1 MSKWMIYAKKADFRG
16 ISKKFGISPVTARV
30 IRNRDVE
37 DEEDIRKYLRGTMA
51 DLDDAELLPGLKD
64 AAFVLKRKIV
74 GGERIRIIGD
84 YDVDGIC
91 CGAIM
96 MVGLRALGYEDHASV
111 RLPKRFSEG
120 YGVSET
126 AIDE

>member
-16 ISKKFGISPVTARV
+16 ISQKFGISPVTARV

-37 DEEDIRKYLRGTMA
+37 DEEEIRKYLHGTMA

-64 AAFVLKRKIV
+64 AVFVLKRKIV

-91 CGAIM
+91 STYI
-96 MVGLRALGYEDHASV
+96 LW
-111 RLPKRFSEG
+111 
-120 YGVSET
+120 
-126 AIDE
+126 